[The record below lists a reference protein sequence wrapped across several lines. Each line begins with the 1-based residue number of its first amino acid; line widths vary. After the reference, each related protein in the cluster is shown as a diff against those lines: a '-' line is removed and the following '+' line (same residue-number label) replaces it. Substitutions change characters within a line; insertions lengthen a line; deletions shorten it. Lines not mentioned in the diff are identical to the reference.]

1 MKSFAE
7 CLTEARQAAGM
18 TQAELADALH
28 VARNTISGWEHGR
41 STPGIE
47 VIRQINSILNCD
59 LLKDAAFD
67 QLPENAEGSVHTE
80 PSDTAD
86 SGETAETAVPSPAAS
101 ETTQTVRKLALWKIL
116 VPIVLLAAVV
126 TATILL
132 TRGPG
137 SGKGEYRDPQGVVYR
152 PEDYAAVKPRQE
164 GKPYISIARRLDNN
178 ESLQMYT
185 FIFTEDQGFPVKVQ
199 KLDYIY
205 FKDDYSIMA
214 ATMTAKQLADQGEPV
229 DLPPHGTF
237 DFVGGFPANNRFVG
251 VGIELYVQDES
262 GEVLSFTS
270 YQELTKN

>member
-47 VIRQINSILNCD
+47 VIRQINGILNCD
-59 LLKDAAFD
+59 LLKNAASD
-67 QLPENAEGSVHTE
+67 QLPENTDESVHTE

-86 SGETAETAVPSPAAS
+86 SGETAEPTIPSPAAS
-101 ETTQTVRKLALWKIL
+101 ETTKTVRKLALWKIL

-126 TATILL
+126 TAAILL

-164 GKPYISIARRLDNN
+164 GKPFFSVARRLETND
-178 ESLQMYT
+178 SLQMYT
-185 FIFTEDQGFPVKVQ
+185 FVFTEEQGFPAAIQ
-199 KLDYIY
+199 RLDYVY
-205 FKDDYSIMA
+205 FKEDRTVLKS
-214 ATMTAKQLADQGEPV
+214 TLTSKQLAEQSEPV
-229 DLPPHGTF
+229 DLPAYSTF
-237 DFVGGFPANNRFVG
+237 DFSGGFPVNKGFVG

-262 GEVLSFTS
+262 GNVLSFTG
-270 YQELTKN
+270 YQKVGND